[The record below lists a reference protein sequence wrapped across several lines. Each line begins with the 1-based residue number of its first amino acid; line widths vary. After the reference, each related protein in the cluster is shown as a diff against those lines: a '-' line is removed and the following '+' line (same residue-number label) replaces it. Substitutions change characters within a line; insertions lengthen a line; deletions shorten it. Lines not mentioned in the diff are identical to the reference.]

1 MIKNLQEV
9 MKVDMSPEAVTSRLR
24 TMDEL
29 WLLSIKLMTSKKV
42 ESTDVEVQSG
52 NAGEVRAENIRHSG
66 GYLHEAYPKGK

>member
-1 MIKNLQEV
+1 